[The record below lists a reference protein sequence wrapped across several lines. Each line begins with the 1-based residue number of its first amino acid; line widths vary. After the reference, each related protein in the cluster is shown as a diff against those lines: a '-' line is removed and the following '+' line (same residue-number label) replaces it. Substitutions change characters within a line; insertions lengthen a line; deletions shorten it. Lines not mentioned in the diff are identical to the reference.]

1 MILMIGWSV
10 LCLSILYLLFFL
22 YLSTG
27 HFKHKV
33 YKHKQKFEKFS
44 LIVAARNEA
53 QHIRDLCS
61 CLIKQNYPV
70 DCFEIIIV
78 DDLSEDQT
86 LGILKEIQTICDQD
100 GRSTV
105 NLKIYSVAD
114 FLHENKYQSLCGKK
128 RALQIGIDHS
138 QFEFLVYT
146 DADCLP
152 SKEWLNEINRHID
165 DKTDF
170 IVGYSPLIYT
180 KPTYLDWFKSF
191 ERISIFALTS
201 GSFGQHLAMTC
212 TARNMIY
219 RRAHFDK
226 AGGFSQIGH
235 IKSGDDDLMLLLQRQ
250 YTRKYNF
257 MFTAQSVVPAIEDK
271 DINDHIH
278 QETRRASKLKY
289 YPAYLKI
296 IVISVAVFYLGLV
309 LLLISSIAGLLSWQ
323 FFISSFG
330 IKVIAEFLL
339 IFTWLIRMNMKIKIT
354 LLPVV
359 EILYI
364 PYFLYFGIKGT
375 FGSYKWKN

>member
-1 MILMIGWSV
+1 
-10 LCLSILYLLFFL
+10 
-22 YLSTG
+22 
-27 HFKHKV
+27 
-33 YKHKQKFEKFS
+33 
-44 LIVAARNEA
+44 
-53 QHIRDLCS
+53 
-61 CLIKQNYPV
+61 
-70 DCFEIIIV
+70 
-78 DDLSEDQT
+78 
-86 LGILKEIQTICDQD
+86 
-100 GRSTV
+100 
-105 NLKIYSVAD
+105 
-114 FLHENKYQSLCGKK
+114 
-128 RALQIGIDHS
+128 
-138 QFEFLVYT
+138 
-146 DADCLP
+146 
-152 SKEWLNEINRHID
+152 
-165 DKTDF
+165 
-170 IVGYSPLIYT
+170 
-180 KPTYLDWFKSF
+180 
-191 ERISIFALTS
+191 
-201 GSFGQHLAMTC
+201 
-212 TARNMIY
+212 
-219 RRAHFDK
+219 
-226 AGGFSQIGH
+226 
-235 IKSGDDDLMLLLQRQ
+235 LLLQRQ